1 MFPTLALHAF
11 AAATLACAPG
21 AAASSTVVGTWSYR
35 QELRSGVYDEGRH
48 RWGFPFAESAS
59 YTFRADGRYEFRRSR
74 TSSTGTGN
82 LELSWLTTGS
92 YVVRGERLTLTPAHT
107 VFTSHSD
114 IPDTPTGEE
123 VEPPGAIVNV
133 GIRFDADSASCEL
146 ELPSDRGA
154 NRMFEL
160 REAAPLTNH

>member
-1 MFPTLALHAF
+1 MFPSLALHAF
-11 AAATLACAPG
+11 AVATLACAPG
-21 AAASSTVVGTWSYR
+21 TAPPSTVVGTWMYR
-35 QELRSGVYDEGRH
+35 EQLRGGVYDEGRR
-48 RWGFPFAESAS
+48 RWGLPFAESAS
-59 YTFRADGRYEFRRSR
+59 YTFRADGRYEYHRSR

-82 LELSWLTTGS
+82 LELSWLTTGL
-92 YVVRGERLTLTPAHT
+92 YVVRGERLTLSPART

-123 VEPPGAIVNV
+123 VEPPGAVV
-133 GIRFDADSASCEL
+133 TVSIRFDGDGASCAL

-160 REAAPLTNH
+160 REPAPLTNR